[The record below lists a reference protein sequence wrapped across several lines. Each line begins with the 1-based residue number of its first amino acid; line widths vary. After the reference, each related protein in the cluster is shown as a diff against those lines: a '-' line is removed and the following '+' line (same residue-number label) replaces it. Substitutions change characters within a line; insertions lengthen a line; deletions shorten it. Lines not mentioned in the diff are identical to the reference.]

1 MREWINRL
9 VDVFRRGRLDR
20 ELAEE
25 LRFHEGH
32 LERGAADAGLSP
44 DAASA
49 QARRRLGNVTQITEA
64 TRERWSFQWL
74 DHLQQDVRFA
84 WRGLRRTPS
93 FTVSVVL
100 TLALGIGANT
110 VMFGVVDRLMFKP
123 LDYLHDPGTVHR
135 LYLQTLERGIVGTS
149 VWVQYERYRDFETRT
164 TSFSHIACL
173 NERLMAVGRGD
184 ALREIRVAGVTA
196 SYFDFFDMAPA
207 AGRFFGPSEDI
218 APSGTPVAVLAH
230 AYWVAEYGRRDVVGE
245 SMALGNLS
253 VTIIGVA
260 PPGFT
265 GLDDAQPSQIFL
277 PLTALGPAMG
287 GPATAGFSQGYRFL
301 WGNVIVRRK
310 AGVSVEQATA
320 DATEGYRLS
329 WQRQRDQAP
338 PGTPPLRSLEDAQP
352 RVLVSA
358 LRTGNGPAPSLDART
373 SLWTSGVA
381 ALLLIITVANV
392 ANLLLGRTL
401 ERRQETAV
409 RLALGVSRRRLIA
422 HLLTESVVL
431 ACLGAAGAVLVTYGL
446 GSAVLGLLT
455 TTTGPTAALLDS
467 RTLLVTVAL
476 AILVAMTTGL
486 VPAWIASRVT
496 VAPAL
501 RRGPR
506 EAGGGGRLRMML
518 VVTQAALSL
527 VLIVGALL
535 FVRSLAAVRAMPL
548 GYEPGRIVMVNQV
561 LRGAPLPPEALV
573 ALRRSLLDAARVHPA
588 VEAAAWRSS
597 TPLGTTM
604 QIRFVADGAPPV
616 ETLGMFSGQ
625 EGTPD
630 YFSVMG
636 TRILRGRSFTDDDRV
651 GSPLVAVVSES
662 TARVLW
668 PGQEAIGKC
677 MRFGREP
684 AECTSVIGIAEDIV
698 ANSLTETQRYQLYFP
713 IEQTAPAGGSGMF
726 LRVRGDAAAQAAVLR
741 QALQPLMP
749 GTSYLTVQPMSSL
762 LVRPQR
768 SWRLGATMF
777 GAFGMLAL
785 VVAAI
790 GLYGVISYSVAQRRR
805 EMGVRIALGANRR
818 DIVWL
823 VTRQGLAVATAGVL
837 LGVGLALVFS
847 GQVQPLLFSQSA
859 KDPGVYAIA
868 GGVLVLVAV
877 IATLLPATR
886 ASRANPTEA
895 LRGE

>member
-1 MREWINRL
+1 MREWIHRL
-9 VDVFRRGRLDR
+9 VDTFRRARLDR
-20 ELAEE
+20 EFAEE
-25 LRFHEGH
+25 LRFHEDH
-32 LERGAADAGLSP
+32 LARGAADAGLAP
-44 DAASA
+44 DAAAA

-64 TRERWSFQWL
+64 TRDRWSFQWL

-123 LDYLHDPGTVHR
+123 LDYLRDPGAVHR
-135 LYLQTLERGIVGTS
+135 LYLQTMERGTLATS
-149 VWVQYERYRDFETRT
+149 VWVQYERYRDFEART
-164 TSFSHIACL
+164 SSFSDIACL
-173 NERLMAVGRGD
+173 NERLMAVGQGD

-196 SYFDFFDMAPA
+196 SYFNFFDMAPA
-207 AGRFFGPSEDI
+207 AGRFFGASEDL
-218 APSGTPVAVLAH
+218 APSGTAVAVLAH
-230 AYWVAEYGRRDVVGE
+230 TYWVSEYGRRDVLGE
-245 SMALGNLS
+245 TIALGNLT
-253 VTIIGVA
+253 VTIVGVA

-287 GPATAGFSQGYRFL
+287 GQATAGFSQGYRFL
-301 WGNVIVRRK
+301 WGTVIVRRK
-310 AGVSVEQATA
+310 PGVSVDRATL
-320 DATEGYRLS
+320 DATEAYRFS

-338 PGTPPLRSLEDAQP
+338 PNTPPLRSLDDAQP
-352 RVLVSA
+352 RVLVSG

-381 ALLLIITVANV
+381 ALLLLITVANV
-392 ANLLLGRTL
+392 GNLLLGRTV
-401 ERRQETAV
+401 ERRQDTAV
-409 RLALGVSRRRLIA
+409 RLALGVSRRRLIS

-431 ACLGAAGAVLVTYGL
+431 ALLGAAGAVVVTYWL
-446 GSAVLGLLT
+446 GSAVFGLLT
-455 TTTGPTAALLDS
+455 TTTGPAAALLDS
-467 RTLLVTVAL
+467 RTLLMTAVLTIMVAL
-476 AILVAMTTGL
+476 ATGL

-496 VAPAL
+496 LAPAL
-501 RRGPR
+501 RRGSR
-506 EAGGGGRLRMML
+506 EAGSGARLRMVL

-535 FVRSLAAVRAMPL
+535 FVRSLAAVRSMPL
-548 GYEPGRIVMVNQV
+548 GYEPDRIVMVNQV
-561 LRGAPLPPEALV
+561 LRGAPLPPDALV
-573 ALRRSLLDAARVHPA
+573 ALRRSLLDAARIHPA

-604 QIRFVADGAPPV
+604 QIRFTADGAPPV
-616 ETLGMFSGQ
+616 ENLGMFSAQ

-636 TRILRGRSFTDDDRV
+636 TRILRGRPFTDDDRV
-651 GSPLVAVVSES
+651 GSPPVAVVSES

-668 PGQEAIGKC
+668 PGQDALGKC

-698 ANSLTETQRYQLYFP
+698 ANSLTETQRYQVYFP

-726 LRVRGDAAAQAAVLR
+726 LRVRGDAATQAAVLR

-749 GTSYLTVQPMSSL
+749 GTSYLNVQPMTTL

-768 SWRLGATMF
+768 SWRLGATRF
-777 GAFGMLAL
+777 GAFGVLAL
-785 VVAAI
+785 VVASI

-805 EMGVRIALGANRR
+805 EVGVRIALGASRR

-823 VTRQGLAVATAGVL
+823 VTRQGLVVAVAGVL
-837 LGVGLALVFS
+837 LGAGLAFVFS

-859 KDPGVYAIA
+859 RDPGVYALA
-868 GGVLVLVAV
+868 AGVLILVATL
-877 IATLLPATR
+877 ATLLPATR
-886 ASRANPTEA
+886 ASRANPTDA